1 MSQNGTPLG
10 VQAPG
15 DASKTVVQRLF
26 LHDLQEQRRETGCG
40 LRMSQQKPLKII
52 RAERLQSG
60 KLGRSFYALHTHTDA
75 YTVAKLHHQVYERV
89 VESTAAQPLYKAPV
103 NFHDV
108 DRGVLEDAE
117 GGITRSEIVHG
128 HTQPQAAHLCQKS
141 RNIPLGS
148 GPPAA
153 GRRD

>member
-1 MSQNGTPLG
+1 
-10 VQAPG
+10 
-15 DASKTVVQRLF
+15 
-26 LHDLQEQRRETGCG
+26 
-40 LRMSQQKPLKII
+40 MSQQKPLKII

-89 VESTAAQPLYKAPV
+89 VESTAAQPLYKASV

-108 DRGVLEDAE
+108 DRGVLEGAE

-141 RNIPLGS
+141 RKPFQIRREIAFCQFHDDMLRAHALFAQRLGQIFH
-148 GPPAA
+148 
-153 GRRD
+153 